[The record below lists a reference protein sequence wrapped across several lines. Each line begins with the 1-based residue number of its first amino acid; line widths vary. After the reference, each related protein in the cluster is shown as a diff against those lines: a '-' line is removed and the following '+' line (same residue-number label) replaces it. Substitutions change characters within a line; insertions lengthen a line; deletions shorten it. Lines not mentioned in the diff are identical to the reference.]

1 MTRVSVGLTDTEWR
15 VRCEQ
20 LAKEELELAV
30 KEDEMKAEA
39 DEWKDRKKDLETG
52 IAAIRSIIQRLA
64 KEVDTRKAWTESQ
77 QELDMGST
85 EVRPDREPGEPGE
98 EG

>member
-1 MTRVSVGLTDTEWR
+1 MTLVSVDLTDLEWR
-15 VRCEQ
+15 QRCEQ

-30 KEDEMKAEA
+30 KEGEMKAEA

-52 IAAIRSIIQRLA
+52 IAATRSTVQKLA
-64 KEVDTRKAWTESQ
+64 KEVDSRKAWTEAQ
-77 QELDMGST
+77 QELEMPQP
-85 EVRPDREPGEPGE
+85 EREPGE